1 MKEQDLVILL
11 KKLTSKGRKLSLR
24 KLAEELGMSA
34 SSVSE
39 SLERSKKAQLVDRNK
54 KRVNTLALQ
63 EFMIHGLAY
72 VFPAETGRVI
82 RGIPAYISA
91 SPLKE
96 QVTDSSEQFVW
107 RYIKGNARG
116 QQITP
121 LYPSVPE
128 AALRDEELYQ
138 LLVIADTLRM
148 GRSREKEIA
157 IAELNKHIRNYVENQ
172 ERTFAG
178 DCRRHAEPKR
188 TACVR
193 WWSISRFV
201 RH

>member
-11 KKLTSKGRKLSLR
+11 KKLTPKGRNLSLR

-54 KRVNTLALQ
+54 KCVNTLALQ
-63 EFMIHGLAY
+63 EFMVHGLAY
-72 VFPAETGRVI
+72 VFPAETGRII
-82 RGIPAYISA
+82 RGVPTYVSA
-91 SPLKE
+91 SPIKE
-96 QVTDSSEQFVW
+96 QLANAADQYVW
-107 RYIKGNARG
+107 RYVKGEARG
-116 QQITP
+116 QMIEP

-157 IAELNKHIRNYVENQ
+157 IAELNKHIRRYVENQ
-172 ERTFAG
+172 
-178 DCRRHAEPKR
+178 
-188 TACVR
+188 
-193 WWSISRFV
+193 
-201 RH
+201 

>member
-1 MKEQDLVILL
+1 MKEQDLVVLL
-11 KKLTSKGRKLSLR
+11 KKITSKGRELSIR

-54 KRVNTLALQ
+54 KHVNTLALQ
-63 EFMIHGLAY
+63 EFMVHGLAY

-82 RGIPAYISA
+82 RGVPTYVSA
-91 SPLKE
+91 SPIKE
-96 QVTDSSEQFVW
+96 QVTNTTDQYVW
-107 RYIKGNARG
+107 RYVKGEARG
-116 QQITP
+116 QMIEP

-128 AALRDEELYQ
+128 AALRDEELYR

-157 IAELNKHIRNYVENQ
+157 IAELNKYILCYVENQ
-172 ERTFAG
+172 
-178 DCRRHAEPKR
+178 
-188 TACVR
+188 
-193 WWSISRFV
+193 
-201 RH
+201 

>member
-11 KKLTSKGRKLSLR
+11 KKLTSKGRALSLR

-63 EFMIHGLAY
+63 EFMVHGLAY
-72 VFPAETGRVI
+72 VFPAEVGRII
-82 RGIPAYISA
+82 RGVPTYVSA
-91 SPLKE
+91 SPIKD
-96 QVTDSSEQFVW
+96 QYVW
-107 RYIKGNARG
+107 RYAKGEARG
-116 QQITP
+116 QMIEP
-121 LYPSVPE
+121 LCPSVPE
-128 AALRDEELYQ
+128 AALRDQELYQ

-157 IAELNKHIRNYVENQ
+157 IAELDKHIRRYAENQ
-172 ERTFAG
+172 
-178 DCRRHAEPKR
+178 
-188 TACVR
+188 
-193 WWSISRFV
+193 
-201 RH
+201 

>member
-11 KKLTSKGRKLSLR
+11 KKLTSKGRYLSLR

-172 ERTFAG
+172 
-178 DCRRHAEPKR
+178 
-188 TACVR
+188 
-193 WWSISRFV
+193 
-201 RH
+201 

>member
-157 IAELNKHIRNYVENQ
+157 IVELNKHIQRYVENQ
-172 ERTFAG
+172 
-178 DCRRHAEPKR
+178 
-188 TACVR
+188 
-193 WWSISRFV
+193 
-201 RH
+201 

>member
-11 KKLTSKGRKLSLR
+11 KKLTSKGRELSLR

-63 EFMIHGLAY
+63 EFMEHGLAY
-72 VFPAETGRVI
+72 VFPAETGRII
-82 RGIPAYISA
+82 RGVPTYVSA
-91 SPLKE
+91 SPIME
-96 QVTDSSEQFVW
+96 QVANSVDQYVW
-107 RYIKGNARG
+107 RYAKGEARG
-116 QQITP
+116 QMIEP

-148 GRSREKEIA
+148 GRAREKEIA
-157 IAELNKHIRNYVENQ
+157 VAELSKHIQRYVENQ
-172 ERTFAG
+172 
-178 DCRRHAEPKR
+178 
-188 TACVR
+188 
-193 WWSISRFV
+193 
-201 RH
+201 

>member
-11 KKLTSKGRKLSLR
+11 KKLTSKGRELSLR

-63 EFMIHGLAY
+63 EFMVHGLTY

-82 RGIPAYISA
+82 RGVPTYVTA
-91 SPLKE
+91 SPIKE
-96 QVTDSSEQFVW
+96 QVANTADQYVW
-107 RYIKGNARG
+107 RYAKGEARG
-116 QQITP
+116 QMIEP

-157 IAELNKHIRNYVENQ
+157 VAELNKYIQRYVENQ
-172 ERTFAG
+172 
-178 DCRRHAEPKR
+178 
-188 TACVR
+188 
-193 WWSISRFV
+193 
-201 RH
+201 

>member
-11 KKLTSKGRKLSLR
+11 KKLTLKGRSLSLR

-63 EFMIHGLAY
+63 EFMEHGLAY
-72 VFPAETGRVI
+72 VFPAETGRII
-82 RGIPAYISA
+82 RGVPTYVSA

-96 QVTDSSEQFVW
+96 QVANAADQYVW
-107 RYIKGNARG
+107 RYAKGEARG
-116 QQITP
+116 QMIEP

-157 IAELNKHIRNYVENQ
+157 IAELSKHIQRYAENQ
-172 ERTFAG
+172 
-178 DCRRHAEPKR
+178 
-188 TACVR
+188 
-193 WWSISRFV
+193 
-201 RH
+201 

>member
-1 MKEQDLVILL
+1 MREQDLVVLL
-11 KKLTSKGRKLSLR
+11 KKLTSKGRELSLR

-39 SLERSKKAQLVDRNK
+39 SLKRSKKAQLVDRNK

-63 EFMIHGLAY
+63 EFMVHGLAY
-72 VFPAETGRVI
+72 VFPAETGRII
-82 RGIPAYISA
+82 RGVPTYVSA

-96 QVTDSSEQFVW
+96 QINNSSEQFVW
-107 RYIKGNARG
+107 RYAKGEARG
-116 QQITP
+116 QMVEP

-128 AALRDEELYQ
+128 AALHDEELHQ

-157 IAELNKHIRNYVENQ
+157 IAELNKHIQHYVENQ
-172 ERTFAG
+172 
-178 DCRRHAEPKR
+178 
-188 TACVR
+188 
-193 WWSISRFV
+193 
-201 RH
+201 

>member
-11 KKLTSKGRKLSLR
+11 KKLTSKGRELSLR
-24 KLAEELGMSA
+24 KIAEELGMSP

-63 EFMIHGLAY
+63 EFMVHGLAY

-82 RGIPAYISA
+82 RGVPTYVSA
-91 SPLKE
+91 SPIKE
-96 QVTDSSEQFVW
+96 QVANTADQYVW
-107 RYIKGNARG
+107 RYAKGEARG
-116 QQITP
+116 QMIEP

-157 IAELNKHIRNYVENQ
+157 VAELNKYIQRYVENQ
-172 ERTFAG
+172 
-178 DCRRHAEPKR
+178 
-188 TACVR
+188 
-193 WWSISRFV
+193 
-201 RH
+201 

>member
-11 KKLTSKGRKLSLR
+11 KKLTSKGRELSLR

-63 EFMIHGLAY
+63 EFMIHGLPY

-107 RYIKGNARG
+107 RYVKGNARG

-121 LYPSVPE
+121 LYPSV
-128 AALRDEELYQ
+128 RDEDLYQ

-172 ERTFAG
+172 
-178 DCRRHAEPKR
+178 
-188 TACVR
+188 
-193 WWSISRFV
+193 
-201 RH
+201 

>member
-11 KKLTSKGRKLSLR
+11 KKLTSKGRGRSLR

-39 SLERSKKAQLVDRNK
+39 SLERSKKAQLVDRTK
-54 KRVNTLALQ
+54 KRVNTLALH
-63 EFMIHGLAY
+63 EFMEHGLAY
-72 VFPAETGRVI
+72 VFPAEKGRII
-82 RGIPAYISA
+82 RGVPTYVSA
-91 SPLKE
+91 SPIKE
-96 QVTDSSEQFVW
+96 QVANAADQYVW
-107 RYIKGNARG
+107 HYAKGEARG
-116 QQITP
+116 QMIVP

-157 IAELNKHIRNYVENQ
+157 IAELNKFIQRYVENQ
-172 ERTFAG
+172 
-178 DCRRHAEPKR
+178 
-188 TACVR
+188 
-193 WWSISRFV
+193 
-201 RH
+201 

>member
-172 ERTFAG
+172 
-178 DCRRHAEPKR
+178 
-188 TACVR
+188 
-193 WWSISRFV
+193 
-201 RH
+201 

>member
-11 KKLTSKGRKLSLR
+11 KKLTSKGRNLSLR

-54 KRVNTLALQ
+54 KRVNMLALQ

-82 RGIPAYISA
+82 RGIPAYVSA
-91 SPLKE
+91 SPIKE
-96 QVTDSSEQFVW
+96 HVTDSSEQFVW

-116 QQITP
+116 QMIEP

-138 LLVIADTLRM
+138 LLVISDTLRM

-157 IAELNKHIRNYVENQ
+157 ITELNKHIQHYVENQ
-172 ERTFAG
+172 
-178 DCRRHAEPKR
+178 
-188 TACVR
+188 
-193 WWSISRFV
+193 
-201 RH
+201 